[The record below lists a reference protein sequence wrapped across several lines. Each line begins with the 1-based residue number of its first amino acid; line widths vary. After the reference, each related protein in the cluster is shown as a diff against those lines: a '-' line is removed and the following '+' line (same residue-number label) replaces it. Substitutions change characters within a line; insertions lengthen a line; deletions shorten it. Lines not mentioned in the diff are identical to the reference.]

1 MKNSLLFVILSV
13 FIVASMVG
21 QQQVS
26 NGDFEE
32 WETHT
37 LGFEYPVGWDNPN
50 AVLSLFD
57 LTPVTPSDDAASGL
71 KSAHLE
77 SKLLSTADGEFVIP
91 GVVTL
96 GTFVV
101 DYIHFTATLEG
112 GVPFSDRPLA
122 LKGAFKN
129 YPAAGDS
136 TMVVAIF
143 TKYYNGKRDT
153 IGFGGLFS
161 SETFDTWTNFSI
173 PIYFFVADDPDTM
186 NINIVSSNMIM
197 PNKDSQMYIDNLSF
211 EYEAG
216 IGDLAEMLE
225 TSVFPNPANDKLSF
239 SFEKELNGDIKVF
252 SNDGQLVY
260 STTINGATHQMDVS
274 GLASGNY
281 YFAVFEKNK
290 KMSSG
295 QFVISR

>member
-1 MKNSLLFVILSV
+1 MKKSLLFGILS
-13 FIVASMVG
+13 ILIAASLMG
-21 QQQVS
+21 QQQVP
-26 NGDFEE
+26 NGDFEI
-32 WETHT
+32 WETHEY
-37 LGFEYPVGWDNPN
+37 GFKFPVGWDNPN
-50 AVLSLFD
+50 AVLSLFG

-77 SKLLSTADGEFVIP
+77 SKLLSVADDEYVIP

-96 GTFVV
+96 GTFDV
-101 DYIHFTATLEG
+101 DYINFTATLEG
-112 GVPFSDRPLA
+112 GIPFSDRPLA

-161 SETFDTWTNFSI
+161 TETFDTWTNFSI

-186 NINIVSSNMIM
+186 NINVVSSNMIM

-216 IGDLAEMLE
+216 ISEPAEMLE

-239 SFEKELNGDIKVF
+239 SFERELNGDMKIF
-252 SNDGQLVY
+252 SNDGQLIYNSV
-260 STTINGATHQMDVS
+260 INGATYQINVS
-274 GLASGNY
+274 DFASGNY
-281 YFAVFEKNK
+281 YFAIFEKGIK
-290 KMSSG
+290 ISSG